1 MSKKTHTRSKSEG
14 DAEAQVKKPKHA
26 ILSGKN
32 GEPTSYSLEIAVR
45 ADTELL
51 AINKLKDLGLSRADQ
66 VKTGDIDQQAGLY
79 ILKVGS
85 DIDELVNKFYAA
97 ARGDYD
103 VYILS
108 DEASIERSQI
118 IIKESSIVE
127 LQIRKLLLYILPET
141 KKVFLDIINNIQKFK
156 TSKNTPTTY
165 IEWCAMISGF
175 TFGELIEV
183 LETDISEVARTS
195 VLSDRGLAELIVS
208 VNGFD
213 EFKSKI
219 QEVSTPKPIWNL
231 VNKIIEKPIEYRHIS
246 QKIREL
252 YELRNTA
259 SHVQVI
265 TPQDVENAVKCRKH
279 IMRYISRIKSNYQV
293 ELQGNLKNIAK
304 TMAES
309 LNIAY
314 KINPRIF
321 DDYLK
326 QIQNP
331 LAEIVSRY
339 KVDLVN
345 ATSIA
350 KLINTNQS
358 AALSLGKMINDQIMA
373 NVPHKELEK
382 ITSQVAS
389 IGFNKYLESNN
400 NEMLRTINMVSNQ
413 MANISDT
420 SKDLDVEPG
429 GEVDR

>member
-1 MSKKTHTRSKSEG
+1 MSKKTHMQSKSEG
-14 DAEAQVKKPKHA
+14 DAETQVKKSRHA

-32 GEPTSYSLEIAVR
+32 RESTSYSLEIAVR

-79 ILKVGS
+79 ILKVES
-85 DIDELVNKFYAA
+85 DIDELVNKFYAS

-141 KKVFLDIINNIQKFK
+141 KKFFLDIINNIQKFK
-156 TSKNTPTTY
+156 TSKNTPTTD
-165 IEWCAMISGF
+165 IEWCAMIGGF

-252 YELRNTA
+252 YELRNAA

-279 IMRYISRIKSNYQV
+279 IMRYIGRIKSNYQV

-413 MANISDT
+413 MANISDKT
-420 SKDLDVEPG
+420 KDLQVESD
-429 GEVDR
+429 GEAD